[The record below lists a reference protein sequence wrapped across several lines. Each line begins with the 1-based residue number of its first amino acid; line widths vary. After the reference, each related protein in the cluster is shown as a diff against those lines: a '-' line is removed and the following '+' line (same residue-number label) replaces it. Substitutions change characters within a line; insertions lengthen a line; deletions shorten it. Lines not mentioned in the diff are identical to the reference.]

1 MKVIAELDVSDNK
14 KLILSIGKFQER
26 ERIDLR
32 QYIKVDDKFII
43 TRKGVNF
50 DSEWL
55 PDFVK
60 MVRKLEDEWVG
71 IGYIA
76 RCNQDVRS
84 ILPIKDICII
94 YFQ

>member
-60 MVRKLEDEWVG
+60 MVRKLEDE
-71 IGYIA
+71 
-76 RCNQDVRS
+76 
-84 ILPIKDICII
+84 
-94 YFQ
+94 